1 MYNGVGALT
10 RESPDVARLRH
21 ALTVWAGQPNDR
33 AAINGLYEAAWL
45 WTAKV
50 RPRFTALDNA
60 LASALVQ
67 WGKSPSDASS
77 QRLVSAAAA
86 RWKAGTHALGEYFS
100 GTGEYFAAAGMGEY
114 FSGTGEYFSG
124 ADGLGAEITMVCSEE
139 CMKYVKA
146 DKKRLVLMTGAIALG
161 AGLFAGMVVFR

>member
-1 MYNGVGALT
+1 MMSGLGAM
-10 RESPDVARLRH
+10 RQESPDVARLRH
-21 ALTVWAGQPNDR
+21 ALTAWAASPNDR
-33 AAINGLYEAAWL
+33 AAINGLYGAAWI

-60 LASALVQ
+60 LASALAQ
-67 WGKSPSDASS
+67 WGKSPSDVSS

-86 RWKAGTHALGEYFS
+86 RWMAGVHALGEYFS
-100 GTGEYFAAAGMGEY
+100 GTGEYFAAQGMGEY

-124 ADGLGAEITMVCSEE
+124 ADGLGADIAMVCSEE

-146 DKKRLVLMTGAIALG
+146 DKKRLMLMTGSIALG
-161 AGLFAGMVVFR
+161 LGLFAGMVVFR